1 MTSSILLQKFL
12 SNRLKIV
19 LNTFK
24 NNFSKNSEKKNFN
37 NDLISSAKKLFLIG
51 KIIPTNLKNKNFE
64 EKTKNKFLVKNEEE
78 NFSFK
83 TAENSNFLNK
93 KRFITFDTNILK
105 KKNQKFIFFENKYKI
120 YANKF
125 TKKFLEDSLIKIDDN
140 NNNNKNIKENDKI
153 FYNNNNENFDNN
165 NFNIFTNV
173 PEEKNYLKKI
183 ILKNSIFNNFNNDF
197 SNKEIITKIN
207 ISKPKNLNNFNL
219 IERIKNLKS
228 TFEIKLNKN
237 DKFIDP
243 IIFKN
248 QRKNNSILR
257 SIYFQENSDYQINYN
272 YLLNTNFSDI
282 DEF

>member
-24 NNFSKNSEKKNFN
+24 NNFSKNSEKKKFN

-105 KKNQKFIFFENKYKI
+105 KKKSKI
-120 YANKF
+120 H
-125 TKKFLEDSLIKIDDN
+125 FL
-140 NNNNKNIKENDKI
+140 
-153 FYNNNNENFDNN
+153 
-165 NFNIFTNV
+165 
-173 PEEKNYLKKI
+173 
-183 ILKNSIFNNFNNDF
+183 
-197 SNKEIITKIN
+197 
-207 ISKPKNLNNFNL
+207 
-219 IERIKNLKS
+219 
-228 TFEIKLNKN
+228 
-237 DKFIDP
+237 
-243 IIFKN
+243 
-248 QRKNNSILR
+248 
-257 SIYFQENSDYQINYN
+257 
-272 YLLNTNFSDI
+272 
-282 DEF
+282 